1 MGPPHVR
8 RPCPAPLPAGAAPC
22 YERNRVD
29 CLEDIPIVSPDAATA
44 AAPRPEFLG
53 LGSFYKGTLAP
64 WLEDHE
70 GRRRRARRLRWL
82 IFATAYPALAAW
94 LYYEIVTDG
103 DGFWFGVIFFLAL
116 ATIVLANA
124 ALWRL
129 QADVKSFVMESLAG
143 YFKFTYQANPSFD
156 GVDRFRDLDL
166 LPYHSRASFEDGLKG
181 EIKGVPFQMVEAKL
195 TERRGTGKDAKTVTV
210 FRGLLLSLPC
220 EVTGPLAVWRRK
232 KADRSFND
240 EWREVAVGDP
250 LFDGTYVVHAP
261 SPDVARRQLDAE
273 ARRVYAA
280 LDQRDDVDNV
290 RLGMS
295 ERTLMVVVERGSDS
309 FEAGKM
315 NRPLADPDRI
325 QAMVDLFAI
334 PFDTVDGFKLQP
346 PTPTPSDDADEE
358 ERP

>member
-1 MGPPHVR
+1 
-8 RPCPAPLPAGAAPC
+8 
-22 YERNRVD
+22 
-29 CLEDIPIVSPDAATA
+29 VSPDAATA

-53 LGSFYKGTLAP
+53 LGAFYKGTLEP
-64 WLEDHE
+64 WLADHE

-82 IFATAYPALAAW
+82 IFATAYPLLAAW
-94 LYYEIVTDG
+94 FFYELVNDG
-103 DGFWFGVIFFLAL
+103 DGFWFGLIV
-116 ATIVLANA
+116 VLAIGVLVAGNV
-124 ALWRL
+124 ALWSL
-129 QADVKSFVMESLAG
+129 QSDVKNFVMNALAG
-143 YFKFTYQANPSFD
+143 YFKFTYQARPAFD
-156 GVDRFRDLDL
+156 GIDLFRDLEL
-166 LPYHSRASFEDGLKG
+166 VPYHTRAGFEDGLQG
-181 EIKGVPFQMVEAKL
+181 EIKGVPFNMVEARL
-195 TERRGTGKDAKTVTV
+195 TERRGTGKSAKTVTV
-210 FRGLLLSLPC
+210 FHGLLLRLPC
-220 EVTGPLAVWRRK
+220 QVTGPLAVWRRK
-232 KADRSFND
+232 DAPRTFND